1 MKAMKKEKLFTR
13 NFTLLILGQVSS
25 LTGNYTLKFA
35 LSMYVLEQTGSASIF
50 AGMLSAALLPT
61 VLLSPF
67 GGILADRANRKHIMV
82 ALDALSGLSV
92 LAVGLL
98 LPLGRELWVIGALLV
113 LLSVLAAFES
123 PTVQACVPQMVSPQ
137 NLVQGNA
144 VVSQVSAV
152 TSLVTPFLGSL
163 FYTAFGIG
171 PVFAAAVACFWLTA
185 LLECMIRLEYQ
196 KPPRTAGIG
205 AIVREDLAVSAHFL
219 RREQPDIL
227 KLLLLAALAGM
238 FVSGTAVVG
247 FPYLVR
253 TVLGLS
259 ATYYGAAESAMGA
272 AAILGSLC
280 AGLLGKKLRVRD
292 MAAIFLSFGLS
303 LFPIGF
309 SFLLPVG
316 RMARY
321 GVLLFFFCVCQL
333 GVCIFSTYAITLIQ
347 QRTPEQLM
355 GKVMSCVF
363 TLSMCAQPVGQV
375 VYGALFDCFSDSV
388 YWVLIP
394 TGMLIC
400 LIAVASR
407 GFLKRMA
414 AAEKNKKDIC
424 KSRCPFS
431 DGGDDRDRTDDLL
444 NAIQTRSQLS
454 YTPIFT
460 CRAAGPAT
468 QRRILYPPLPHLSS
482 IFFLF
487 FWPLLQRGRGR
498 SLFLTVRAWRAL
510 SSPSPRSPEYGSGTG
525 RSVKNSPGSVPGTP
539 PPARDGTSG

>member
-92 LAVGLL
+92 LAAGLL

-152 TSLVTPFLGSL
+152 TSLATPFLGSL

-171 PVFAAAVACFWLTA
+171 PVFAAAVVCFWLTA
-185 LLECMIRLEYQ
+185 LLECMIHLEHQ

-205 AIVREDLAVSAHFL
+205 AIVREDLALSAHFL

-292 MAAIFLSFGLS
+292 LAAIFLSFGLS

-394 TGMLIC
+394 TGVLIC

-407 GFLKRMA
+407 GFLKRME
-414 AAEKNKKDIC
+414 AAE
-424 KSRCPFS
+424 
-431 DGGDDRDRTDDLL
+431 
-444 NAIQTRSQLS
+444 
-454 YTPIFT
+454 
-460 CRAAGPAT
+460 
-468 QRRILYPPLPHLSS
+468 
-482 IFFLF
+482 
-487 FWPLLQRGRGR
+487 
-498 SLFLTVRAWRAL
+498 
-510 SSPSPRSPEYGSGTG
+510 
-525 RSVKNSPGSVPGTP
+525 
-539 PPARDGTSG
+539 

>member
-25 LTGNYTLKFA
+25 LTGNYTFKFA

-92 LAVGLL
+92 LAAGLL
-98 LPLGRELWVIGALLV
+98 LLLGRELWVIGALLV

-171 PVFAAAVACFWLTA
+171 PVFAAAVVCFWLTA
-185 LLECMIRLEYQ
+185 LLECMIHLEYQ

-292 MAAIFLSFGLS
+292 LSAIFLSFGLS
-303 LFPIGF
+303 LFPIGL

-394 TGMLIC
+394 TGVLIC

-407 GFLKRMA
+407 GFLKRME
-414 AAEKNKKDIC
+414 AAE
-424 KSRCPFS
+424 
-431 DGGDDRDRTDDLL
+431 
-444 NAIQTRSQLS
+444 
-454 YTPIFT
+454 
-460 CRAAGPAT
+460 
-468 QRRILYPPLPHLSS
+468 
-482 IFFLF
+482 
-487 FWPLLQRGRGR
+487 
-498 SLFLTVRAWRAL
+498 
-510 SSPSPRSPEYGSGTG
+510 
-525 RSVKNSPGSVPGTP
+525 
-539 PPARDGTSG
+539 

>member
-1 MKAMKKEKLFTR
+1 M
-13 NFTLLILGQVSS
+13 SS

-92 LAVGLL
+92 LAAGLL

-152 TSLVTPFLGSL
+152 TSLATPFLGSL

-171 PVFAAAVACFWLTA
+171 PVFAAAGVCFWLTA
-185 LLECMIRLEYQ
+185 LLECMIHLEHQ

-280 AGLLGKKLRVRD
+280 AGLMGKKLRVRD
-292 MAAIFLSFGLS
+292 LAAIFLSFGLS

-347 QRTPEQLM
+347 QRTPKQLM

-363 TLSMCAQPVGQV
+363 TLSMCAQPVGQL

-407 GFLKRMA
+407 VFFKRME
-414 AAEKNKKDIC
+414 AAE
-424 KSRCPFS
+424 
-431 DGGDDRDRTDDLL
+431 
-444 NAIQTRSQLS
+444 
-454 YTPIFT
+454 
-460 CRAAGPAT
+460 
-468 QRRILYPPLPHLSS
+468 
-482 IFFLF
+482 
-487 FWPLLQRGRGR
+487 
-498 SLFLTVRAWRAL
+498 
-510 SSPSPRSPEYGSGTG
+510 
-525 RSVKNSPGSVPGTP
+525 
-539 PPARDGTSG
+539 

>member
-92 LAVGLL
+92 LAAGLL

-171 PVFAAAVACFWLTA
+171 PVFAAAVVCFWLTA
-185 LLECMIRLEYQ
+185 LLECMIHLEYQ

-303 LFPIGF
+303 LFPIGL

-347 QRTPEQLM
+347 QRTPKQLM

-375 VYGALFDCFSDSV
+375 VYGALFDCFSDRV
-388 YWVLIP
+388 YWV
-394 TGMLIC
+394 
-400 LIAVASR
+400 
-407 GFLKRMA
+407 F
-414 AAEKNKKDIC
+414 
-424 KSRCPFS
+424 
-431 DGGDDRDRTDDLL
+431 
-444 NAIQTRSQLS
+444 
-454 YTPIFT
+454 
-460 CRAAGPAT
+460 
-468 QRRILYPPLPHLSS
+468 
-482 IFFLF
+482 
-487 FWPLLQRGRGR
+487 
-498 SLFLTVRAWRAL
+498 
-510 SSPSPRSPEYGSGTG
+510 
-525 RSVKNSPGSVPGTP
+525 
-539 PPARDGTSG
+539 

>member
-92 LAVGLL
+92 LAAGLL

-152 TSLVTPFLGSL
+152 TSLVTPFWGSL

-171 PVFAAAVACFWLTA
+171 PVFAAAVVCFWLTA

-292 MAAIFLSFGLS
+292 LSAIFLSFGLS
-303 LFPIGF
+303 LFPIGL

-363 TLSMCAQPVGQV
+363 TLSMCAQPVGQM
-375 VYGALFDCFSDSV
+375 VYGALFDCFSDRV

-400 LIAVASR
+400 LIALASQ
-407 GFLKRMA
+407 GFLKRME
-414 AAEKNKKDIC
+414 AAE
-424 KSRCPFS
+424 
-431 DGGDDRDRTDDLL
+431 
-444 NAIQTRSQLS
+444 
-454 YTPIFT
+454 
-460 CRAAGPAT
+460 
-468 QRRILYPPLPHLSS
+468 
-482 IFFLF
+482 
-487 FWPLLQRGRGR
+487 
-498 SLFLTVRAWRAL
+498 
-510 SSPSPRSPEYGSGTG
+510 
-525 RSVKNSPGSVPGTP
+525 
-539 PPARDGTSG
+539 

>member
-13 NFTLLILGQVSS
+13 NFALLILGQVSS

-92 LAVGLL
+92 LAAGLL

-171 PVFAAAVACFWLTA
+171 PVFAAAVVCFWLTA

-219 RREQPDIL
+219 RWEQPDIL

-292 MAAIFLSFGLS
+292 LSAIFLSFGLS
-303 LFPIGF
+303 LFPIGL

-347 QRTPEQLM
+347 QRTPKQLM

-407 GFLKRMA
+407 GFLKRME
-414 AAEKNKKDIC
+414 AAE
-424 KSRCPFS
+424 
-431 DGGDDRDRTDDLL
+431 
-444 NAIQTRSQLS
+444 
-454 YTPIFT
+454 
-460 CRAAGPAT
+460 
-468 QRRILYPPLPHLSS
+468 
-482 IFFLF
+482 
-487 FWPLLQRGRGR
+487 
-498 SLFLTVRAWRAL
+498 
-510 SSPSPRSPEYGSGTG
+510 
-525 RSVKNSPGSVPGTP
+525 
-539 PPARDGTSG
+539 

>member
-171 PVFAAAVACFWLTA
+171 PVFAAAVVCFWLTA
-185 LLECMIRLEYQ
+185 LLECMIHLEYQ

-292 MAAIFLSFGLS
+292 LSAIFLSFGLS
-303 LFPIGF
+303 LFPIGL

-363 TLSMCAQPVGQV
+363 TLSMCAQPVGQL

-407 GFLKRMA
+407 GFLKRME
-414 AAEKNKKDIC
+414 AAE
-424 KSRCPFS
+424 
-431 DGGDDRDRTDDLL
+431 
-444 NAIQTRSQLS
+444 
-454 YTPIFT
+454 
-460 CRAAGPAT
+460 
-468 QRRILYPPLPHLSS
+468 
-482 IFFLF
+482 
-487 FWPLLQRGRGR
+487 
-498 SLFLTVRAWRAL
+498 
-510 SSPSPRSPEYGSGTG
+510 
-525 RSVKNSPGSVPGTP
+525 
-539 PPARDGTSG
+539 

>member
-92 LAVGLL
+92 LAAGLL

-171 PVFAAAVACFWLTA
+171 PVFAAAVVCFWLTA
-185 LLECMIRLEYQ
+185 LLECMIHLEHQ
-196 KPPRTAGIG
+196 KLPRTAGIG

-292 MAAIFLSFGLS
+292 LSAIFLSFGLS
-303 LFPIGF
+303 LFPIGL

-347 QRTPEQLM
+347 QRTPKQLM

-363 TLSMCAQPVGQV
+363 TLSMCAQPVGQM

-407 GFLKRMA
+407 GFLKRME
-414 AAEKNKKDIC
+414 AAE
-424 KSRCPFS
+424 
-431 DGGDDRDRTDDLL
+431 
-444 NAIQTRSQLS
+444 
-454 YTPIFT
+454 
-460 CRAAGPAT
+460 
-468 QRRILYPPLPHLSS
+468 
-482 IFFLF
+482 
-487 FWPLLQRGRGR
+487 
-498 SLFLTVRAWRAL
+498 
-510 SSPSPRSPEYGSGTG
+510 
-525 RSVKNSPGSVPGTP
+525 
-539 PPARDGTSG
+539 

>member
-92 LAVGLL
+92 LAAGLL

-137 NLVQGNA
+137 NLVQGNV

-171 PVFAAAVACFWLTA
+171 PVFAAAVVCFWLTA
-185 LLECMIRLEYQ
+185 LLECMIHLEHQ

-303 LFPIGF
+303 LFPIGL

-347 QRTPEQLM
+347 QRTPKQLM

-394 TGMLIC
+394 TGVLIC

-407 GFLKRMA
+407 GFLKRME
-414 AAEKNKKDIC
+414 AAE
-424 KSRCPFS
+424 
-431 DGGDDRDRTDDLL
+431 
-444 NAIQTRSQLS
+444 
-454 YTPIFT
+454 
-460 CRAAGPAT
+460 
-468 QRRILYPPLPHLSS
+468 
-482 IFFLF
+482 
-487 FWPLLQRGRGR
+487 
-498 SLFLTVRAWRAL
+498 
-510 SSPSPRSPEYGSGTG
+510 
-525 RSVKNSPGSVPGTP
+525 
-539 PPARDGTSG
+539 

>member
-92 LAVGLL
+92 LAAGLL

-123 PTVQACVPQMVSPQ
+123 PTVQACVPQMVSQQ

-171 PVFAAAVACFWLTA
+171 PVFAAAVVCFWLTA
-185 LLECMIRLEYQ
+185 LLECMIHLEHQ
-196 KPPRTAGIG
+196 KLPRTAGIG

-292 MAAIFLSFGLS
+292 LSAIFLSFGLS

-316 RMARY
+316 TMARY

-363 TLSMCAQPVGQV
+363 TLSMCAQPVGQM

-394 TGMLIC
+394 TGVLIC

-407 GFLKRMA
+407 VF
-414 AAEKNKKDIC
+414 
-424 KSRCPFS
+424 
-431 DGGDDRDRTDDLL
+431 
-444 NAIQTRSQLS
+444 
-454 YTPIFT
+454 
-460 CRAAGPAT
+460 
-468 QRRILYPPLPHLSS
+468 
-482 IFFLF
+482 
-487 FWPLLQRGRGR
+487 
-498 SLFLTVRAWRAL
+498 
-510 SSPSPRSPEYGSGTG
+510 
-525 RSVKNSPGSVPGTP
+525 
-539 PPARDGTSG
+539 

>member
-92 LAVGLL
+92 LAAGLL
-98 LPLGRELWVIGALLV
+98 LPLGRGLWVIGALLV

-152 TSLVTPFLGSL
+152 TSLATPFLGSL

-171 PVFAAAVACFWLTA
+171 PVFAAAVVCFWLTA
-185 LLECMIRLEYQ
+185 LLECMIHLEYQ

-219 RREQPDIL
+219 RWEQPDIL

-407 GFLKRMA
+407 GFLKRME
-414 AAEKNKKDIC
+414 AAE
-424 KSRCPFS
+424 
-431 DGGDDRDRTDDLL
+431 
-444 NAIQTRSQLS
+444 
-454 YTPIFT
+454 
-460 CRAAGPAT
+460 
-468 QRRILYPPLPHLSS
+468 
-482 IFFLF
+482 
-487 FWPLLQRGRGR
+487 
-498 SLFLTVRAWRAL
+498 
-510 SSPSPRSPEYGSGTG
+510 
-525 RSVKNSPGSVPGTP
+525 
-539 PPARDGTSG
+539 

>member
-1 MKAMKKEKLFTR
+1 M
-13 NFTLLILGQVSS
+13 SS

-92 LAVGLL
+92 LAAGLL

-152 TSLVTPFLGSL
+152 TSLATPFLGSL

-171 PVFAAAVACFWLTA
+171 PVFAAAVVCFWLTA
-185 LLECMIRLEYQ
+185 LLECMIHLEYQ

-219 RREQPDIL
+219 RWEQPDIL

-363 TLSMCAQPVGQV
+363 TLSMCAQPVGQM

-407 GFLKRMA
+407 GFLKRME
-414 AAEKNKKDIC
+414 AAE
-424 KSRCPFS
+424 
-431 DGGDDRDRTDDLL
+431 
-444 NAIQTRSQLS
+444 
-454 YTPIFT
+454 
-460 CRAAGPAT
+460 
-468 QRRILYPPLPHLSS
+468 
-482 IFFLF
+482 
-487 FWPLLQRGRGR
+487 
-498 SLFLTVRAWRAL
+498 
-510 SSPSPRSPEYGSGTG
+510 
-525 RSVKNSPGSVPGTP
+525 
-539 PPARDGTSG
+539 

>member
-92 LAVGLL
+92 LAAGLL

-171 PVFAAAVACFWLTA
+171 PVFAAAVVCFWLTA
-185 LLECMIRLEYQ
+185 LLECMIHLEYQ

-205 AIVREDLAVSAHFL
+205 AIVREDLALSAHFL

-303 LFPIGF
+303 LFPIGL

-375 VYGALFDCFSDSV
+375 VYGALFDCFSDRV

-394 TGMLIC
+394 TGVLIC

-407 GFLKRMA
+407 GFLKRME
-414 AAEKNKKDIC
+414 AAE
-424 KSRCPFS
+424 
-431 DGGDDRDRTDDLL
+431 
-444 NAIQTRSQLS
+444 
-454 YTPIFT
+454 
-460 CRAAGPAT
+460 
-468 QRRILYPPLPHLSS
+468 
-482 IFFLF
+482 
-487 FWPLLQRGRGR
+487 
-498 SLFLTVRAWRAL
+498 
-510 SSPSPRSPEYGSGTG
+510 
-525 RSVKNSPGSVPGTP
+525 
-539 PPARDGTSG
+539 

>member
-92 LAVGLL
+92 LAAGLL
-98 LPLGRELWVIGALLV
+98 LLLGRELWVIGALLV

-205 AIVREDLAVSAHFL
+205 AIVREDLALSAHFL

-303 LFPIGF
+303 LFPIGL

-347 QRTPEQLM
+347 QRTPKQLM

-375 VYGALFDCFSDSV
+375 VYGALFDCFFDSV

-394 TGMLIC
+394 TGVLIC

-407 GFLKRMA
+407 GFLKRME
-414 AAEKNKKDIC
+414 AAE
-424 KSRCPFS
+424 
-431 DGGDDRDRTDDLL
+431 
-444 NAIQTRSQLS
+444 
-454 YTPIFT
+454 
-460 CRAAGPAT
+460 
-468 QRRILYPPLPHLSS
+468 
-482 IFFLF
+482 
-487 FWPLLQRGRGR
+487 
-498 SLFLTVRAWRAL
+498 
-510 SSPSPRSPEYGSGTG
+510 
-525 RSVKNSPGSVPGTP
+525 
-539 PPARDGTSG
+539 

>member
-92 LAVGLL
+92 LAAGLL
-98 LPLGRELWVIGALLV
+98 LPLGRELWVTGTLLV

-123 PTVQACVPQMVSPQ
+123 PTVQACVPQMVAPQ

-144 VVSQVSAV
+144 MVSQVSAV

-185 LLECMIRLEYQ
+185 LLECCIHLDYH

-347 QRTPEQLM
+347 QRTPKQLM

-363 TLSMCAQPVGQV
+363 TLSMCAQPVGQM
-375 VYGALFDCFSDSV
+375 VYGALFDCFSDRV

-394 TGMLIC
+394 TGVLIC

-407 GFLKRMA
+407 GFLKRME
-414 AAEKNKKDIC
+414 AAE
-424 KSRCPFS
+424 
-431 DGGDDRDRTDDLL
+431 
-444 NAIQTRSQLS
+444 
-454 YTPIFT
+454 
-460 CRAAGPAT
+460 
-468 QRRILYPPLPHLSS
+468 
-482 IFFLF
+482 
-487 FWPLLQRGRGR
+487 
-498 SLFLTVRAWRAL
+498 
-510 SSPSPRSPEYGSGTG
+510 
-525 RSVKNSPGSVPGTP
+525 
-539 PPARDGTSG
+539 

>member
-92 LAVGLL
+92 LAAGLL

-152 TSLVTPFLGSL
+152 TSLATPFLGSL

-171 PVFAAAVACFWLTA
+171 PVFAAAGVCFWLTA
-185 LLECMIRLEYQ
+185 LLECMIHLEHQ

-292 MAAIFLSFGLS
+292 LAAIFLSFGLS

-407 GFLKRMA
+407 GFLKRME
-414 AAEKNKKDIC
+414 AAE
-424 KSRCPFS
+424 
-431 DGGDDRDRTDDLL
+431 
-444 NAIQTRSQLS
+444 
-454 YTPIFT
+454 
-460 CRAAGPAT
+460 
-468 QRRILYPPLPHLSS
+468 
-482 IFFLF
+482 
-487 FWPLLQRGRGR
+487 
-498 SLFLTVRAWRAL
+498 
-510 SSPSPRSPEYGSGTG
+510 
-525 RSVKNSPGSVPGTP
+525 
-539 PPARDGTSG
+539 

>member
-1 MKAMKKEKLFTR
+1 M
-13 NFTLLILGQVSS
+13 SS

-92 LAVGLL
+92 LAAGLL
-98 LPLGRELWVIGALLV
+98 LLLGRELWVIGALLV

-152 TSLVTPFLGSL
+152 TSLATPFLGSL

-171 PVFAAAVACFWLTA
+171 PVFAAAVVCFWLTA
-185 LLECMIRLEYQ
+185 LLECMIHLEYQ

-219 RREQPDIL
+219 RWEQPDIL

-407 GFLKRMA
+407 GFLKRME
-414 AAEKNKKDIC
+414 AAE
-424 KSRCPFS
+424 
-431 DGGDDRDRTDDLL
+431 
-444 NAIQTRSQLS
+444 
-454 YTPIFT
+454 
-460 CRAAGPAT
+460 
-468 QRRILYPPLPHLSS
+468 
-482 IFFLF
+482 
-487 FWPLLQRGRGR
+487 
-498 SLFLTVRAWRAL
+498 
-510 SSPSPRSPEYGSGTG
+510 
-525 RSVKNSPGSVPGTP
+525 
-539 PPARDGTSG
+539 

>member
-92 LAVGLL
+92 LAAGLL

-152 TSLVTPFLGSL
+152 TSLVTPFWGSL

-171 PVFAAAVACFWLTA
+171 PVFAAAVVCFWLTA
-185 LLECMIRLEYQ
+185 LLECMIHLEYQ

-303 LFPIGF
+303 LFPIGL

-347 QRTPEQLM
+347 QRTPKQLM

-394 TGMLIC
+394 TGVLIC

-407 GFLKRMA
+407 GFLKRME
-414 AAEKNKKDIC
+414 AAE
-424 KSRCPFS
+424 
-431 DGGDDRDRTDDLL
+431 
-444 NAIQTRSQLS
+444 
-454 YTPIFT
+454 
-460 CRAAGPAT
+460 
-468 QRRILYPPLPHLSS
+468 
-482 IFFLF
+482 
-487 FWPLLQRGRGR
+487 
-498 SLFLTVRAWRAL
+498 
-510 SSPSPRSPEYGSGTG
+510 
-525 RSVKNSPGSVPGTP
+525 
-539 PPARDGTSG
+539 

>member
-92 LAVGLL
+92 LAAGLL

-171 PVFAAAVACFWLTA
+171 PVFAAAVVCFWLTA
-185 LLECMIRLEYQ
+185 LLECMIHLEYQ

-303 LFPIGF
+303 LFPIGL

-347 QRTPEQLM
+347 QRTPKQLM

-363 TLSMCAQPVGQV
+363 TLSMCAQPVGQM

-407 GFLKRMA
+407 GFLKRME
-414 AAEKNKKDIC
+414 AAE
-424 KSRCPFS
+424 
-431 DGGDDRDRTDDLL
+431 
-444 NAIQTRSQLS
+444 
-454 YTPIFT
+454 
-460 CRAAGPAT
+460 
-468 QRRILYPPLPHLSS
+468 
-482 IFFLF
+482 
-487 FWPLLQRGRGR
+487 
-498 SLFLTVRAWRAL
+498 
-510 SSPSPRSPEYGSGTG
+510 
-525 RSVKNSPGSVPGTP
+525 
-539 PPARDGTSG
+539 

>member
-92 LAVGLL
+92 LAAGLL

-152 TSLVTPFLGSL
+152 TSLATPFLGSL

-171 PVFAAAVACFWLTA
+171 PVFAAAVVCFWLTA
-185 LLECMIRLEYQ
+185 LLECMIHLEYQ

-292 MAAIFLSFGLS
+292 LSAIFLSFGLS
-303 LFPIGF
+303 LFPIGL

-363 TLSMCAQPVGQV
+363 TLSMCAQPVGQM

-407 GFLKRMA
+407 GFLKRME
-414 AAEKNKKDIC
+414 AAE
-424 KSRCPFS
+424 
-431 DGGDDRDRTDDLL
+431 
-444 NAIQTRSQLS
+444 
-454 YTPIFT
+454 
-460 CRAAGPAT
+460 
-468 QRRILYPPLPHLSS
+468 
-482 IFFLF
+482 
-487 FWPLLQRGRGR
+487 
-498 SLFLTVRAWRAL
+498 
-510 SSPSPRSPEYGSGTG
+510 
-525 RSVKNSPGSVPGTP
+525 
-539 PPARDGTSG
+539 

>member
-92 LAVGLL
+92 LAAGLL

-152 TSLVTPFLGSL
+152 TSLVTPFWGSL

-171 PVFAAAVACFWLTA
+171 PVFAAAVVCFWLTA

-205 AIVREDLAVSAHFL
+205 AIVREDLAVSVHFL

-292 MAAIFLSFGLS
+292 LSAIFLSFGLS
-303 LFPIGF
+303 LFPIGL

-407 GFLKRMA
+407 GFLKRME
-414 AAEKNKKDIC
+414 AAE
-424 KSRCPFS
+424 
-431 DGGDDRDRTDDLL
+431 
-444 NAIQTRSQLS
+444 
-454 YTPIFT
+454 
-460 CRAAGPAT
+460 
-468 QRRILYPPLPHLSS
+468 
-482 IFFLF
+482 
-487 FWPLLQRGRGR
+487 
-498 SLFLTVRAWRAL
+498 
-510 SSPSPRSPEYGSGTG
+510 
-525 RSVKNSPGSVPGTP
+525 
-539 PPARDGTSG
+539 

>member
-92 LAVGLL
+92 LAAGLL

-144 VVSQVSAV
+144 AVSQVSAV
-152 TSLVTPFLGSL
+152 TSLATPFLGSL

-171 PVFAAAVACFWLTA
+171 PVFAAAVVCFWLTA
-185 LLECMIRLEYQ
+185 LLECMIHLEYQ

-205 AIVREDLAVSAHFL
+205 AIVREELAVSAHFL

-292 MAAIFLSFGLS
+292 LSAIFLSFGLS
-303 LFPIGF
+303 LFPIGL

-347 QRTPEQLM
+347 QRTPKQLM

-375 VYGALFDCFSDSV
+375 VYGALFDCFFDSV

-400 LIAVASR
+400 LIALASQ
-407 GFLKRMA
+407 GFLKRME
-414 AAEKNKKDIC
+414 AAE
-424 KSRCPFS
+424 
-431 DGGDDRDRTDDLL
+431 
-444 NAIQTRSQLS
+444 
-454 YTPIFT
+454 
-460 CRAAGPAT
+460 
-468 QRRILYPPLPHLSS
+468 
-482 IFFLF
+482 
-487 FWPLLQRGRGR
+487 
-498 SLFLTVRAWRAL
+498 
-510 SSPSPRSPEYGSGTG
+510 
-525 RSVKNSPGSVPGTP
+525 
-539 PPARDGTSG
+539 

>member
-92 LAVGLL
+92 LAAGLL

-152 TSLVTPFLGSL
+152 TSLVTPFWGSL

-171 PVFAAAVACFWLTA
+171 PVFAAAVVCFWLTA
-185 LLECMIRLEYQ
+185 LLECMIHLEHQ

-292 MAAIFLSFGLS
+292 LSAIFLSFGLS

-316 RMARY
+316 TMARY

-363 TLSMCAQPVGQV
+363 TLSMCAQPVGQM

-394 TGMLIC
+394 TGVLIC

-407 GFLKRMA
+407 GFLKRME
-414 AAEKNKKDIC
+414 AAE
-424 KSRCPFS
+424 
-431 DGGDDRDRTDDLL
+431 
-444 NAIQTRSQLS
+444 
-454 YTPIFT
+454 
-460 CRAAGPAT
+460 
-468 QRRILYPPLPHLSS
+468 
-482 IFFLF
+482 
-487 FWPLLQRGRGR
+487 
-498 SLFLTVRAWRAL
+498 
-510 SSPSPRSPEYGSGTG
+510 
-525 RSVKNSPGSVPGTP
+525 
-539 PPARDGTSG
+539 

>member
-92 LAVGLL
+92 LAAGLL

-152 TSLVTPFLGSL
+152 TSLATPFLGSL

-171 PVFAAAVACFWLTA
+171 PVFAAAGVCFWLTA
-185 LLECMIRLEYQ
+185 LLECMIHLEYQ

-292 MAAIFLSFGLS
+292 LSAIFLSFGLS
-303 LFPIGF
+303 LFPIGL

-347 QRTPEQLM
+347 QRTPKQLM

-375 VYGALFDCFSDSV
+375 VYGALFDCFSDRV

-400 LIAVASR
+400 LIAVVSR
-407 GFLKRMA
+407 GFLKRME
-414 AAEKNKKDIC
+414 AAE
-424 KSRCPFS
+424 
-431 DGGDDRDRTDDLL
+431 
-444 NAIQTRSQLS
+444 
-454 YTPIFT
+454 
-460 CRAAGPAT
+460 
-468 QRRILYPPLPHLSS
+468 
-482 IFFLF
+482 
-487 FWPLLQRGRGR
+487 
-498 SLFLTVRAWRAL
+498 
-510 SSPSPRSPEYGSGTG
+510 
-525 RSVKNSPGSVPGTP
+525 
-539 PPARDGTSG
+539 

>member
-92 LAVGLL
+92 LAAGLL
-98 LPLGRELWVIGALLV
+98 LPLGRGLWVIGALLV

-152 TSLVTPFLGSL
+152 TSLATPFLGSL

-171 PVFAAAVACFWLTA
+171 PVFAAAVVCFWLTA
-185 LLECMIRLEYQ
+185 LLECMIHLEYQ

-219 RREQPDIL
+219 RWEQPDIL

-363 TLSMCAQPVGQV
+363 TLSMCAQPVGQM

-407 GFLKRMA
+407 GFLKRME
-414 AAEKNKKDIC
+414 AAE
-424 KSRCPFS
+424 
-431 DGGDDRDRTDDLL
+431 
-444 NAIQTRSQLS
+444 
-454 YTPIFT
+454 
-460 CRAAGPAT
+460 
-468 QRRILYPPLPHLSS
+468 
-482 IFFLF
+482 
-487 FWPLLQRGRGR
+487 
-498 SLFLTVRAWRAL
+498 
-510 SSPSPRSPEYGSGTG
+510 
-525 RSVKNSPGSVPGTP
+525 
-539 PPARDGTSG
+539 

>member
-1 MKAMKKEKLFTR
+1 MKAMKKEKMFTR
-13 NFTLLILGQVSS
+13 NFALLILGQVSS

-92 LAVGLL
+92 LAAGLL

-171 PVFAAAVACFWLTA
+171 PVFAAAVVCFWLTA
-185 LLECMIRLEYQ
+185 LLECMIHLEYQ

-292 MAAIFLSFGLS
+292 LSAIFLSFGLS
-303 LFPIGF
+303 LFPIGL

-347 QRTPEQLM
+347 QRTPKQLM

-407 GFLKRMA
+407 GFLKRME
-414 AAEKNKKDIC
+414 AAE
-424 KSRCPFS
+424 
-431 DGGDDRDRTDDLL
+431 
-444 NAIQTRSQLS
+444 
-454 YTPIFT
+454 
-460 CRAAGPAT
+460 
-468 QRRILYPPLPHLSS
+468 
-482 IFFLF
+482 
-487 FWPLLQRGRGR
+487 
-498 SLFLTVRAWRAL
+498 
-510 SSPSPRSPEYGSGTG
+510 
-525 RSVKNSPGSVPGTP
+525 
-539 PPARDGTSG
+539 

>member
-92 LAVGLL
+92 LAAGLL

-171 PVFAAAVACFWLTA
+171 PVFAAAVVCFWLTA

-292 MAAIFLSFGLS
+292 LSAIFLSFGLS
-303 LFPIGF
+303 LFPIGL

-347 QRTPEQLM
+347 QRTPKQLM

-400 LIAVASR
+400 LIAVASQ
-407 GFLKRMA
+407 GFLKRME
-414 AAEKNKKDIC
+414 AAE
-424 KSRCPFS
+424 
-431 DGGDDRDRTDDLL
+431 
-444 NAIQTRSQLS
+444 
-454 YTPIFT
+454 
-460 CRAAGPAT
+460 
-468 QRRILYPPLPHLSS
+468 
-482 IFFLF
+482 
-487 FWPLLQRGRGR
+487 
-498 SLFLTVRAWRAL
+498 
-510 SSPSPRSPEYGSGTG
+510 
-525 RSVKNSPGSVPGTP
+525 
-539 PPARDGTSG
+539 

>member
-98 LPLGRELWVIGALLV
+98 LPLGRKLWVIGALLV

-171 PVFAAAVACFWLTA
+171 PVFAAAVVCFWLTA

-292 MAAIFLSFGLS
+292 LSAIFLSFGLS
-303 LFPIGF
+303 LFLIGL

-347 QRTPEQLM
+347 QRTPKQLM

-363 TLSMCAQPVGQV
+363 TLSMCAQPVGQL

-407 GFLKRMA
+407 GFLKRME
-414 AAEKNKKDIC
+414 AAE
-424 KSRCPFS
+424 
-431 DGGDDRDRTDDLL
+431 
-444 NAIQTRSQLS
+444 
-454 YTPIFT
+454 
-460 CRAAGPAT
+460 
-468 QRRILYPPLPHLSS
+468 
-482 IFFLF
+482 
-487 FWPLLQRGRGR
+487 
-498 SLFLTVRAWRAL
+498 
-510 SSPSPRSPEYGSGTG
+510 
-525 RSVKNSPGSVPGTP
+525 
-539 PPARDGTSG
+539 

>member
-152 TSLVTPFLGSL
+152 TSLATPFLGSL

-171 PVFAAAVACFWLTA
+171 PVFAAAGVCFWLTA

-205 AIVREDLAVSAHFL
+205 AIVREELAVSAHFL

-280 AGLLGKKLRVRD
+280 AGLMGKKLRVRD
-292 MAAIFLSFGLS
+292 LAAIFLSFGLS
-303 LFPIGF
+303 LFPIGL

-316 RMARY
+316 TMARY

-363 TLSMCAQPVGQV
+363 TLSMCAQPVGQM

-394 TGMLIC
+394 TGVLIC

-407 GFLKRMA
+407 GFLKRME
-414 AAEKNKKDIC
+414 AAE
-424 KSRCPFS
+424 
-431 DGGDDRDRTDDLL
+431 
-444 NAIQTRSQLS
+444 
-454 YTPIFT
+454 
-460 CRAAGPAT
+460 
-468 QRRILYPPLPHLSS
+468 
-482 IFFLF
+482 
-487 FWPLLQRGRGR
+487 
-498 SLFLTVRAWRAL
+498 
-510 SSPSPRSPEYGSGTG
+510 
-525 RSVKNSPGSVPGTP
+525 
-539 PPARDGTSG
+539 

>member
-92 LAVGLL
+92 LAAGLL
-98 LPLGRELWVIGALLV
+98 LPLGRGLWVIGALLV

-171 PVFAAAVACFWLTA
+171 PVFAAAVVCFWLTA

-292 MAAIFLSFGLS
+292 LSSIFLSFGLS
-303 LFPIGF
+303 LFPIGL

-347 QRTPEQLM
+347 QRTPKQLM

-407 GFLKRMA
+407 VFFKRME
-414 AAEKNKKDIC
+414 AAE
-424 KSRCPFS
+424 
-431 DGGDDRDRTDDLL
+431 
-444 NAIQTRSQLS
+444 
-454 YTPIFT
+454 
-460 CRAAGPAT
+460 
-468 QRRILYPPLPHLSS
+468 
-482 IFFLF
+482 
-487 FWPLLQRGRGR
+487 
-498 SLFLTVRAWRAL
+498 
-510 SSPSPRSPEYGSGTG
+510 
-525 RSVKNSPGSVPGTP
+525 
-539 PPARDGTSG
+539 

>member
-67 GGILADRANRKHIMV
+67 GGILADRANRKWIMV
-82 ALDALSGLSV
+82 ALDTLSGLVV
-92 LAVGLL
+92 LAAGLL

-171 PVFAAAVACFWLTA
+171 PVFAAAVVCFWLTA
-185 LLECMIRLEYQ
+185 LLECMIHLEYQ

-292 MAAIFLSFGLS
+292 LSAIFLSFGLS
-303 LFPIGF
+303 LFPIGL

-407 GFLKRMA
+407 GFLKRME
-414 AAEKNKKDIC
+414 AAE
-424 KSRCPFS
+424 
-431 DGGDDRDRTDDLL
+431 
-444 NAIQTRSQLS
+444 
-454 YTPIFT
+454 
-460 CRAAGPAT
+460 
-468 QRRILYPPLPHLSS
+468 
-482 IFFLF
+482 
-487 FWPLLQRGRGR
+487 
-498 SLFLTVRAWRAL
+498 
-510 SSPSPRSPEYGSGTG
+510 
-525 RSVKNSPGSVPGTP
+525 
-539 PPARDGTSG
+539 

>member
-67 GGILADRANRKHIMV
+67 GGILADRANRKWIMV
-82 ALDALSGLSV
+82 ALDTLSGLVV
-92 LAVGLL
+92 LAAGLL

-171 PVFAAAVACFWLTA
+171 PVFAAAVVCFWLTA
-185 LLECMIRLEYQ
+185 LLECMIHLEYQ

-219 RREQPDIL
+219 RREQPNIL

-292 MAAIFLSFGLS
+292 LSAIFLSFGLS
-303 LFPIGF
+303 LFPIGL

-407 GFLKRMA
+407 GFLKRME
-414 AAEKNKKDIC
+414 AAE
-424 KSRCPFS
+424 
-431 DGGDDRDRTDDLL
+431 
-444 NAIQTRSQLS
+444 
-454 YTPIFT
+454 
-460 CRAAGPAT
+460 
-468 QRRILYPPLPHLSS
+468 
-482 IFFLF
+482 
-487 FWPLLQRGRGR
+487 
-498 SLFLTVRAWRAL
+498 
-510 SSPSPRSPEYGSGTG
+510 
-525 RSVKNSPGSVPGTP
+525 
-539 PPARDGTSG
+539 

>member
-92 LAVGLL
+92 LAAGLL

-171 PVFAAAVACFWLTA
+171 PVFAAAVVCFWLTA
-185 LLECMIRLEYQ
+185 LLECMIHLEHQ

-363 TLSMCAQPVGQV
+363 TLSMCAQPVGQM

-394 TGMLIC
+394 TGVLIC

-407 GFLKRMA
+407 GFLKRME
-414 AAEKNKKDIC
+414 AAE
-424 KSRCPFS
+424 
-431 DGGDDRDRTDDLL
+431 
-444 NAIQTRSQLS
+444 
-454 YTPIFT
+454 
-460 CRAAGPAT
+460 
-468 QRRILYPPLPHLSS
+468 
-482 IFFLF
+482 
-487 FWPLLQRGRGR
+487 
-498 SLFLTVRAWRAL
+498 
-510 SSPSPRSPEYGSGTG
+510 
-525 RSVKNSPGSVPGTP
+525 
-539 PPARDGTSG
+539 

>member
-92 LAVGLL
+92 LAAGLL

-171 PVFAAAVACFWLTA
+171 PVFAAAVVCFWLTA
-185 LLECMIRLEYQ
+185 LLECMIHLEYQ

-219 RREQPDIL
+219 RWEQPDIL

-363 TLSMCAQPVGQV
+363 TLSMCAQPVGQM

-407 GFLKRMA
+407 GFLKRME
-414 AAEKNKKDIC
+414 AAE
-424 KSRCPFS
+424 
-431 DGGDDRDRTDDLL
+431 
-444 NAIQTRSQLS
+444 
-454 YTPIFT
+454 
-460 CRAAGPAT
+460 
-468 QRRILYPPLPHLSS
+468 
-482 IFFLF
+482 
-487 FWPLLQRGRGR
+487 
-498 SLFLTVRAWRAL
+498 
-510 SSPSPRSPEYGSGTG
+510 
-525 RSVKNSPGSVPGTP
+525 
-539 PPARDGTSG
+539 

>member
-171 PVFAAAVACFWLTA
+171 PVFAAAVVCFWLTA
-185 LLECMIRLEYQ
+185 LLECMIHLEYQ

-347 QRTPEQLM
+347 QRTPKQLM

-407 GFLKRMA
+407 GFLKRME
-414 AAEKNKKDIC
+414 AAE
-424 KSRCPFS
+424 
-431 DGGDDRDRTDDLL
+431 
-444 NAIQTRSQLS
+444 
-454 YTPIFT
+454 
-460 CRAAGPAT
+460 
-468 QRRILYPPLPHLSS
+468 
-482 IFFLF
+482 
-487 FWPLLQRGRGR
+487 
-498 SLFLTVRAWRAL
+498 
-510 SSPSPRSPEYGSGTG
+510 
-525 RSVKNSPGSVPGTP
+525 
-539 PPARDGTSG
+539 

>member
-92 LAVGLL
+92 LAAGLL

-137 NLVQGNA
+137 NLVQGNV

-171 PVFAAAVACFWLTA
+171 PVFAAAVVCFWLTA
-185 LLECMIRLEYQ
+185 LLECMIHLEHQ

-205 AIVREDLAVSAHFL
+205 AIVREDLALSAHYL

-303 LFPIGF
+303 LFPIGL

-347 QRTPEQLM
+347 QRTPKQLM

-394 TGMLIC
+394 TGVLIC

-407 GFLKRMA
+407 GFLKRME
-414 AAEKNKKDIC
+414 AAE
-424 KSRCPFS
+424 
-431 DGGDDRDRTDDLL
+431 
-444 NAIQTRSQLS
+444 
-454 YTPIFT
+454 
-460 CRAAGPAT
+460 
-468 QRRILYPPLPHLSS
+468 
-482 IFFLF
+482 
-487 FWPLLQRGRGR
+487 
-498 SLFLTVRAWRAL
+498 
-510 SSPSPRSPEYGSGTG
+510 
-525 RSVKNSPGSVPGTP
+525 
-539 PPARDGTSG
+539 

>member
-92 LAVGLL
+92 LAAGLL

-171 PVFAAAVACFWLTA
+171 PVFAAAVVCFWLTA
-185 LLECMIRLEYQ
+185 LLECMIHLEYQ

-303 LFPIGF
+303 LFPIGL

-347 QRTPEQLM
+347 QRTSEQLM

-375 VYGALFDCFSDSV
+375 VYGALFDCFFDSV

-407 GFLKRMA
+407 GFLKRME
-414 AAEKNKKDIC
+414 AAE
-424 KSRCPFS
+424 
-431 DGGDDRDRTDDLL
+431 
-444 NAIQTRSQLS
+444 
-454 YTPIFT
+454 
-460 CRAAGPAT
+460 
-468 QRRILYPPLPHLSS
+468 
-482 IFFLF
+482 
-487 FWPLLQRGRGR
+487 
-498 SLFLTVRAWRAL
+498 
-510 SSPSPRSPEYGSGTG
+510 
-525 RSVKNSPGSVPGTP
+525 
-539 PPARDGTSG
+539 

>member
-92 LAVGLL
+92 LAAGLL

-152 TSLVTPFLGSL
+152 TSLATPFLGSL

-171 PVFAAAVACFWLTA
+171 PVFAAAGVCFWLTA
-185 LLECMIRLEYQ
+185 LLECMIHLEYQ

-303 LFPIGF
+303 LFPIGL

-375 VYGALFDCFSDSV
+375 VYGALFDCFSDRV

-407 GFLKRMA
+407 GFLKRME
-414 AAEKNKKDIC
+414 AAE
-424 KSRCPFS
+424 
-431 DGGDDRDRTDDLL
+431 
-444 NAIQTRSQLS
+444 
-454 YTPIFT
+454 
-460 CRAAGPAT
+460 
-468 QRRILYPPLPHLSS
+468 
-482 IFFLF
+482 
-487 FWPLLQRGRGR
+487 
-498 SLFLTVRAWRAL
+498 
-510 SSPSPRSPEYGSGTG
+510 
-525 RSVKNSPGSVPGTP
+525 
-539 PPARDGTSG
+539 